1 MEVREGYNKT
11 DIGVIPRDWNLIT
24 FNKAFYFL
32 RTASYSRVQLSE
44 IGNIYYVHYGDI
56 HTKLEHFLD
65 FEKIELPF
73 IKKEQ
78 LRNYNLLKEGDLI
91 MADASE
97 DYEGIGKSVE
107 IKNIDKKKAISGLH
121 TFLLR
126 GKEGVFTNGFKGYIR
141 SNKFVKSQLDKLAT
155 GLKVYG
161 VSKENLKTIQIPLPP
176 LSEQKAISE
185 VLSDTDNLIQ
195 ALEKRIAKKR
205 LIKQGAMQKLLT
217 PKEDSAYDKSSADR
231 WDVKKLG
238 EIAYFTNGKAHEQFI
253 DENGDFIVINSKF
266 ISTNG
271 EVYKN
276 ANINLCPLKKG
287 DITMVMSD
295 IPNGKALAKCFVVP
309 KDEKYA
315 LNQRI
320 CALRTEIEDNNFL
333 SFILNRNKYYLSFD
347 SGTGQ
352 TNLKKD
358 DVLECPI
365 PLPSTKA
372 EQTRIAII
380 LSDMNTEIETLE
392 KKLAKY
398 KQLKQGLMQ
407 NLLTGKIRL
416 V

>member
-1 MEVREGYNKT
+1 MDVRNGYKKTEIGIIPNDWEVKKLREVVDKFVNGGTPSTQNSNFWKGNIPWITGADILNQKVGEVRRYITKDAVKNSSTNVIKKGNLLLVSRTGVGKLAIAPFNISISQDFTGIYVKKDELLANYLFIFFNFNKT
-11 DIGVIPRDWNLIT
+11 ELQSQNQGTSIKGIT
-24 FNKAFYFL
+24 
-32 RTASYSRVQLSE
+32 RET
-44 IGNIYYVHYGDI
+44 
-56 HTKLEHFLD
+56 
-65 FEKIELPF
+65 
-73 IKKEQ
+73 
-78 LRNYNLLKEGDLI
+78 
-91 MADASE
+91 
-97 DYEGIGKSVE
+97 
-107 IKNIDKKKAISGLH
+107 
-121 TFLLR
+121 
-126 GKEGVFTNGFKGYIR
+126 
-141 SNKFVKSQLDKLAT
+141 LAET
-155 GLKVYG
+155 P
-161 VSKENLKTIQIPLPP
+161 IPLPSLP
-176 LSEQKAISE
+176 EQKAIAE

-205 LIKQGAMQKLLT
+205 QIKQGAMQKLLT
-217 PKEDSAYDKSSADR
+217 PKDGWE
-231 WDVKKLG
+231 VKKLV

-276 ANINLCPLKKG
+276 ANINLCPLKEG

-295 IPNGKALAKCFVVP
+295 IPNGKALAKCFVIP

-320 CALRTEIEDNNFL
+320 CALRTEIVDNNFL
-333 SFILNRNKYYLSFD
+333 AFILNRNKYYLSFD

-352 TNLKKD
+352 TNLRKD

-372 EQTRIAII
+372 EQTNIATI
-380 LSDMNTEIETLE
+380 LSDMDSEIETLE

-398 KQLKQGLMQ
+398 RLLKQGLMQ
-407 NLLTGKIRL
+407 NILTGKIRL